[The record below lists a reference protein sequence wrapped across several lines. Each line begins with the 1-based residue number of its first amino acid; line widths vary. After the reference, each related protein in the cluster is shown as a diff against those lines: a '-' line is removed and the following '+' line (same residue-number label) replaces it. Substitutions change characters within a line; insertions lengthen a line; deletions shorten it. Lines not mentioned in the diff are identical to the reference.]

1 MVHASNVGAESIRIS
16 ENSRVF
22 QIASFELDDG
32 GKVHNYLNPSEKTVE
47 ETLQTP
53 VKTHISVKGILR
65 KSSDLIESP
74 NSRRKELILESMEG
88 TSKIVCKLWGNCA
101 LFDVPPQ
108 DSIITL
114 TGMDVT
120 SWRGEISLNSSVLTE
135 LKETDEDGTFEGEI
149 EAVNF
154 SENYSYVIV
163 NSRTFKMPTK
173 TAIQIFGGKK
183 FKDSITIKG
192 MSKGTTITHV
202 EVCNPA
208 KKQKKD

>member
-1 MVHASNVGAESIRIS
+1 MDEITENQSSFQFYQYSQFRI
-16 ENSRVF
+16 
-22 QIASFELDDG
+22 
-32 GKVHNYLNPSEKTVE
+32 
-47 ETLQTP
+47 LQYP
-53 VKTHISVKGILR
+53 LFSDNGYMFPFFLLIK

-135 LKETDEDGTFEGEI
+135 LK
-149 EAVNF
+149 V
-154 SENYSYVIV
+154 
-163 NSRTFKMPTK
+163 
-173 TAIQIFGGKK
+173 
-183 FKDSITIKG
+183 
-192 MSKGTTITHV
+192 
-202 EVCNPA
+202 
-208 KKQKKD
+208 